1 VHLPNKEEEEEE
13 YILLVKCNVKYIV
26 RYENQVILAT
36 KRGGTKKDNFDE
48 SVNNFAYIFWLI
60 EWL

>member
-1 VHLPNKEEEEEE
+1 MHLPNKEEEEEE